1 MFLMVFLLLLL
12 LLTLH
17 GIGHLRGD
25 LLQRGPVKLALSVGL
40 LPDSVARTFA
50 CLATATPVVGLSP
63 WREGTPFLIV
73 GECTLKRIGV
83 PLATL
88 FRLAVLFSAFV
99 AMVLL
104 MPATAAVVPD
114 PQSLSK
120 ALETSVG
127 TLFGMLAAV
136 PYSWLA
142 SGLVAWLA
150 LAFLAAMVLAA
161 GLRARET
168 VSALL
173 LGAGSLGLLEG
184 ARWLGLQFGAF
195 SNGWFLQRFYEADA
209 GRALVLLLLV
219 GGAVMAFLALLH
231 LVPMALQKIR
241 PAAQKEAPRA
251 THSTDKGLLTRH

>member
-1 MFLMVFLLLLL
+1 M
-12 LLTLH
+12 
-17 GIGHLRGD
+17 
-25 LLQRGPVKLALSVGL
+25 PV
-40 LPDSVARTFA
+40 
-50 CLATATPVVGLSP
+50 
-63 WREGTPFLIV
+63 
-73 GECTLKRIGV
+73 
-83 PLATL
+83 
-88 FRLAVLFSAFV
+88 
-99 AMVLL
+99 
-104 MPATAAVVPD
+104 TAAVVPD

-142 SGLVAWLA
+142 SGLAAWLA

-173 LGAGSLGLLEG
+173 LGAGSLSLLEG

-219 GGAVMAFLALLH
+219 GCAVIALLAVLH

-241 PAAQKEAPRA
+241 PSAPEEVSRA
-251 THSTDKGLLTRH
+251 TQPTGKELLTRH